1 MMPLMQREWEPLTEP
16 LAEPLAEPAAEPAWD
31 IALLFPAQGSWSE
44 EEYLELTGN
53 RLVELSHGVVEVLPM
68 PTDSHQAMVA
78 FLYAALHAYVSTRG
92 LGKVRF
98 APLRLRLAPGKF
110 REPDILFLAVE
121 RDHLRGEKY
130 WSGADVVMEV
140 VSDDDRQRDLVTKRR
155 EYAAAGIDEYWI
167 VDPLEQRITVLCRE
181 GDGYVEHG
189 AFVRGQRASSRRLP
203 GFALTVTDVLTAA

>member
-1 MMPLMQREWEPLTEP
+1 MMQGMQREWEH
-16 LAEPLAEPAAEPAWD
+16 LAEPAEPAPEPAWD

-44 EEYLELTGN
+44 EEFLELTGN
-53 RLVELSHGVVEVLPM
+53 RLVELCQGVVEVLPM

-78 FLYAALHAYVSTRG
+78 FLYAALHAFASARG

-98 APLRLRLAPGKF
+98 APLRLRLGPGKF
-110 REPDILFLAVE
+110 REPDILFLGAE

-140 VSDDDRQRDLVTKRR
+140 VSDDDRQRDLVIKRR

-181 GDGYVEHG
+181 GEHYIEHG
-189 AFVRGQRASSRRLP
+189 AFASGQQASSARLP
-203 GFALTVTDVLTAA
+203 GFALAVTDVLTAA

>member
-1 MMPLMQREWEPLTEP
+1 MMPIMQREWEPL
-16 LAEPLAEPAAEPAWD
+16 AEPFAEPAAEPAWD
-31 IALLFPAQGSWSE
+31 IARLFPAQGSWSE

-78 FLYAALHAYVSTRG
+78 FLYAALHAYVSARG
-92 LGKVRF
+92 LGKARF
-98 APLRLRLAPGKF
+98 APLRLRLAPSKF

-181 GDGYVEHG
+181 GDAYIEHG
-189 AFVRGQRASSRRLP
+189 AFVRGQQASSRRLP
-203 GFALTVTDVLTAA
+203 GFALAVADVLTAA

>member
-1 MMPLMQREWEPLTEP
+1 MMQGMQREWEH
-16 LAEPLAEPAAEPAWD
+16 LAEPAEPASEPAWD

-53 RLVELSHGVVEVLPM
+53 RMVELSQGVVEVLPM

-78 FLYAALHAYVSTRG
+78 FLYAALYAFVSARA

-98 APLRLRLAPGKF
+98 APLRLRLGPGKF
-110 REPDILFLAVE
+110 REPDILFLGAE

-130 WSGADVVMEV
+130 WSSADIVMEV

-167 VDPLEQRITVLCRE
+167 VDPLEQRITVLRRE
-181 GDGYVEHG
+181 GEHYLVHG
-189 AFVRGQRASSRRLP
+189 VFAGGQQASSARLP
-203 GFALTVTDVLTAA
+203 GFTLAVTDVLTAA